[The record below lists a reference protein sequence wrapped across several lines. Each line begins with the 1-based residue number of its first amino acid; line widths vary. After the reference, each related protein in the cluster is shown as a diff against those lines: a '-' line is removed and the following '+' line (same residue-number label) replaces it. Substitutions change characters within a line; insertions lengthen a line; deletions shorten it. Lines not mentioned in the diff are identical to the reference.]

1 MRLGEFEFNYPV
13 CSAPMAG
20 VTDKAYRLLA
30 RELGSNL
37 VWTEMISATAL
48 TYNNAR
54 TWQILDISGEEQPVV
69 VQIFGSDPVIMAR
82 AAKLAEEQGAKI
94 IDINM
99 GCPAPKIVKNFEGSA
114 LLKDIPLAQKVAS
127 ATVEA
132 VKVPVTV
139 KLRLGWDASSLV
151 GVELA
156 QALESV
162 GVAALT
168 VHARTREQF
177 YAGKA
182 DWSAIAEIKK
192 RVCIPVIGNGDIW
205 EPEDARAML
214 MLTGCDG
221 VMIGRGSLGKPW
233 IFVRT
238 SHLLETG
245 ELLPEPLPAARIS
258 MALRH
263 LSLLTKIKGD
273 KAVQEMRKHVAW
285 YTKGLRD
292 AAKMRDVIMK
302 TQTSGEMGQV
312 LQQYGQSLGTESA

>member
-1 MRLGEFEFNYPV
+1 MRLGEFEFNHPV

-20 VTDKAYRLLA
+20 VTDKAFRLLA
-30 RELGSNL
+30 REQDCDL

-54 TWQILDISGEEQPVV
+54 TRQILDISGEQQPVV
-69 VQIFGSDPVIMAR
+69 VQIFGSDPAVMAK
-82 AAKLAEEQGAKI
+82 AAKLAEEEGARI

-99 GCPAPKIVKNFEGSA
+99 GCPAPKIVKNSEGSA
-114 LLKDIPLAQKVAS
+114 LLKDIPLAQRVAS

-139 KLRLGWDASSLV
+139 KIRLGWAASSLV
-151 GVELA
+151 GAELA
-156 QALESV
+156 QALEGV

-182 DWSAIAEIKK
+182 DWNAITEIKN
-192 RVCIPVIGNGDIW
+192 RVSIPVIGNGDIRD
-205 EPEDARAML
+205 PEDARAML
-214 MLTGCDG
+214 ALTGCDG
-221 VMIGRGSLGKPW
+221 VMIGRGSLGNPW
-233 IFVRT
+233 IFART
-238 SHLLETG
+238 THLLHTG

-263 LSLLTKIKGD
+263 LSLLTKIKGE

-292 AAKMRDVIMK
+292 AAKMRDAIMK
-302 TQTSGEMGQV
+302 TQSSAEMSQV
-312 LQQYGQSLGTESA
+312 LLQYGQSLGLENA